1 MTSNRPESVAT
12 GSRPSGKHHRT
23 RRWIPFAG
31 AVVLVGLII
40 AGFWPKPVPAETA
53 VVVRGPLRA
62 TVNEEGKT
70 RIKQR
75 FMVAAPV
82 TGQLRRIPFKAGEK
96 VVAGET
102 TVAIIDPLSPTLLDA
117 RVRTSTEARRDT
129 ARANLEKARLAHSF
143 SVSESHRSEKLY
155 QDKMIS
161 TQELETVQL
170 RENST
175 AKEEAAAT
183 SALRQAEAELAEF
196 SLQDVS
202 GTNGSCAAREVK
214 APASGSVLRVLE
226 ENSRVVAAG
235 TPLVEIGDP
244 EDLEVVIEVLSR
256 DGAAIQPGAR
266 VEFEQWGGS
275 EPLLGRVR
283 LVEPAAFTKISA
295 LGVEEQRVN
304 VIADL
309 LTPANE
315 RSTVGDSFRVEAKI
329 IIWEATDPLKVQAGA
344 LFRQGERW
352 ATFLL
357 KDGRARLHEVQVGR
371 SSGTETQ
378 IVDGLEPGST
388 VILYPSSRIANGQKI
403 TPIHISSR

>member
-1 MTSNRPESVAT
+1 
-12 GSRPSGKHHRT
+12 
-23 RRWIPFAG
+23 
-31 AVVLVGLII
+31 VLVGLII
-40 AGFWPKPVPAETA
+40 AGLWPKPVPAETA

-82 TGQLRRIPFKAGEK
+82 TGQLRRIPFKAGAK

-202 GTNGSCAAREVK
+202 GTNGLCAAREVK

-329 IIWEATDPLKVQAGA
+329 IIWEATDALKVPAGA

-357 KDGRARLHEVQVGR
+357 KEGRARLHEVQVGR